1 MELLLFSDRH
11 CIPCVKLKNI
21 LNRDEIKFTEIDIEK
36 EPEKTNE
43 FNIGC
48 VPTLIRLDGNEIKG
62 KLAGLHSKTSIYEF
76 LEMGEI

>member
-1 MELLLFSDRH
+1 MELLIFSSKT
-11 CIPCVKLKNI
+11 CIPCKKLKNI
-21 LNRDEIKFTEIDIEK
+21 LDKDNIKYTEIDIED
-36 EPEKTNE
+36 EPEKTCE

-76 LEMGEI
+76 LEMEQV